1 MKKPSVRECAKMTLA
16 QAWKE
21 VTECEFEMESEY
33 LFWPG
38 RRFRLDFAKPEWK
51 LAVEVEGVT
60 WGSMGRHQTP
70 KGMAS
75 DCEKYNEL
83 EIMGWTLLRFT
94 TDMIRKEPYECVM
107 TLIRGIE
114 AAKEKAE
121 ATCATTNASSVVA
134 SSSTSTDAPSTR
146 RVRKTKSTSVRAV
159 SETVNGVK

>member
-83 EIMGWTLLRFT
+83 EILGWTLLRFT

-107 TLIRGIE
+107 TLIRGI
-114 AAKEKAE
+114 
-121 ATCATTNASSVVA
+121 
-134 SSSTSTDAPSTR
+134 
-146 RVRKTKSTSVRAV
+146 
-159 SETVNGVK
+159 